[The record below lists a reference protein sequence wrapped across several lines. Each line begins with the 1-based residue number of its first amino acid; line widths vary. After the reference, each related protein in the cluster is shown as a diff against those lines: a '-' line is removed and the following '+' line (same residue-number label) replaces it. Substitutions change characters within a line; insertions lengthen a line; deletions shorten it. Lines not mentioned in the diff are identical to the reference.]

1 MKHYNSLTELKN
13 FMRDRREQ
21 VIINSS
27 TDIQNYLCIK
37 QSSLNF
43 YVALTTVFSFGGES
57 IERVQSVDNE
67 IFNCYEHARRHALSM
82 IRKHGS
88 FENTTFKGDSMN

>member
-1 MKHYNSLTELKN
+1 MNNIFKIKN
-13 FMRDRREQ
+13 FMKDRREQ

-27 TDIQNYLCIK
+27 TDIENYLCIK

-88 FENTTFKGDSMN
+88 FENTAFRGSN

>member
-1 MKHYNSLTELKN
+1 MNNITKIKN

-27 TDIQNYLCIK
+27 TDIENYLCIK

-43 YVALTTVFSFGGES
+43 YVALTTVFNFGGES
-57 IERVQSVDNE
+57 IERVQSVDSE

-82 IRKHGS
+82 IRKHGA
-88 FENTTFKGDSMN
+88 FENTVFKGDSMN

>member
-1 MKHYNSLTELKN
+1 MDNIFKIKN

-27 TDIQNYLCIK
+27 TDIENYLCIK

-88 FENTTFKGDSMN
+88 FENTAFKGSN

>member
-1 MKHYNSLTELKN
+1 MDNIFKIKNS
-13 FMRDRREQ
+13 MRDRREQ

-27 TDIQNYLCIK
+27 TDIENYLCIK

-57 IERVQSVDNE
+57 VERVQSVDNE
-67 IFNCYEHARRHALSM
+67 LFTCYEHARRHALSM

-88 FENTTFKGDSMN
+88 FENTAFKGSN

>member
-1 MKHYNSLTELKN
+1 MDNIFKIKN

-27 TDIQNYLCIK
+27 TDIENYLCIK

-43 YVALTTVFSFGGES
+43 YVALTTVFNFGGES
-57 IERVQSVDNE
+57 IERVQSVDSE
-67 IFNCYEHARRHALSM
+67 LFNCYEHARRHALSM
-82 IRKHGS
+82 IRKHGA
-88 FENTTFKGDSMN
+88 FENTAFKGDSMN

>member
-1 MKHYNSLTELKN
+1 MIDKEKTIMINFDDIDMYLT
-13 FMRDRREQ
+13 
-21 VIINSS
+21 V
-27 TDIQNYLCIK
+27 K

-43 YVALTTVFSFGGES
+43 YVALVSIFSMGKES
-57 IERVQSVDNE
+57 IERAQSVDSE

-88 FENTTFKGDSMN
+88 FENTAFKGSN